1 MKKIRIIFL
10 VILGALIFSGSSA
23 FALFIDFT
31 DSSKYSG
38 VNGQGKVTLNDP
50 YGVGLDI
57 VLKAK
62 SPDEAYLTYNSGD
75 GIGIH
80 ENGSGGWEDD
90 EIEWDEL
97 FVVKFKNNGNLAN
110 YFLDEI
116 YITDL
121 FYEHGYLEQGRY
133 RLLMDGVW
141 DPWTTFTADA
151 GQLLGS
157 TNGMLSILIGESVQ
171 GIKFGGVKNDNY
183 GEYEYSVAGVKVNPV
198 PEPATM
204 LLLGSGLIAFA
215 GFGRKRILKKKK

>member
-1 MKKIRIIFL
+1 M
-10 VILGALIFSGSSA
+10 ALY
-23 FALFIDFT
+23 IDFT
-31 DSSKYSG
+31 DSSKYSVVTG
-38 VNGQGKVTLNDP
+38 KDKVTLNDP
-50 YGVGLDI
+50 YGIGLDI
-57 VLKAK
+57 VLEAK

-80 ENGSGGWEDD
+80 ENGPGGWEYD

-97 FVVKFKNNGNLAN
+97 FVVEFKNNGNLAD

-133 RLLMDGVW
+133 KLLMDGEW
-141 DPWTTFTADA
+141 NPWTTFTADP

-157 TNGMLSILIGESVQ
+157 TNGMLSILIGESVKA
-171 GIKFGGVKNDNY
+171 IEFGGVKNDNY
-183 GEYEYSVAGVKVNPV
+183 GKYEYSVAGMKVNPV

-204 LLLGSGLIAFA
+204 LLLGSGLIAIA
-215 GFGRKRILKKKK
+215 GFGRRKILKKKK